1 MAGRGGCSSQ
11 SGSKGCCQIDLTNL
25 LRPQG
30 GLDEE
35 ASCGIHTP
43 EDSSSVDVWR
53 PLDFALLVV
62 VARGLAILGYVQD
75 VADEVVVVMG
85 K

>member
-1 MAGRGGCSSQ
+1 
-11 SGSKGCCQIDLTNL
+11 LTNL

-35 ASCGIHTP
+35 ASCGIHTL

-53 PLDFALLVV
+53 ALDFGLLVL
-62 VARGLAILGYVQD
+62 VARRGLTILGYVQD

-85 K
+85 M

>member
-1 MAGRGGCSSQ
+1 M
-11 SGSKGCCQIDLTNL
+11 TNL